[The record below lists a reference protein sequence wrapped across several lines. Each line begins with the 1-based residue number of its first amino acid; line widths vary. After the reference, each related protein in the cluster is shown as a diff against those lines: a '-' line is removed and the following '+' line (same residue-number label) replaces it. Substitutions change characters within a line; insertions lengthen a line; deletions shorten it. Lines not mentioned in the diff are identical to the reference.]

1 MVEAKVAAAAM
12 EGDGIPVVDLP
23 SLCHHDTYGHRA
35 KVPFLVFF
43 PNMLSMMIDACVAS
57 WALSLLRM
65 KGWRVGGA
73 MHWDAVALDIDDPSE
88 RKKYILQSST
98 KMFSA
103 VLHFRRSMRTM
114 GDSSMI
120 SYGDVFDLLYS
131 VYFQ

>member
-88 RKKYILQSST
+88 RKKIHLT
-98 KMFSA
+98 KF
-103 VLHFRRSMRTM
+103 
-114 GDSSMI
+114 
-120 SYGDVFDLLYS
+120 YKNVFCS
-131 VYFQ
+131 FAFQEKYENNGRQ